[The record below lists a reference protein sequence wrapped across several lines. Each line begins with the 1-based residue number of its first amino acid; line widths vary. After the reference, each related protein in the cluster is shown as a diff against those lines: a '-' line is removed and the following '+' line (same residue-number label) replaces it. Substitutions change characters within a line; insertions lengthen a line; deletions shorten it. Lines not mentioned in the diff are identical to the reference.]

1 MKGLRHLG
9 LIKMLEKSEQYQQL
23 CRDLELGKD
32 AAVYGLERAQKH
44 LFMGLCGGFLDKAV
58 VIITT
63 SEDRAQEIKNDI
75 SLLLSPKRA
84 AVFPAREVLPVEMYA
99 LSREIISQRIAVLK
113 GVMEGRIQFIV
124 TTYEALSR
132 RLPSPFLLM
141 EAFIRLKKG
150 DVWDRDELLKR
161 LVAVGYERVDVV
173 EIPGQF
179 AARGGLLDIFPVTEN
194 SPCRIDFFDDEIE
207 TIRSFDAES
216 QLSREY
222 LSEITIP
229 PAVEFPFSEN
239 LDLLEKG
246 IEKIKKDWDSTKEIL
261 IKKGKRSALN
271 KLNRTVGEFLEKIGE
286 GFLGESLER
295 YMPYLT
301 DRPYTLLDYFK
312 DEPVV
317 FIDEPLQIEKEAE
330 VREKDLLMS
339 FENLLLEGAVLSRQR
354 ELILGFSEIKKFI
367 KNNRKVYFSLLPKR
381 SSLFEVSSSVSFHGR
396 TLPEFQSRAKLLVK
410 QLAEWKSS
418 GYAQVIMTSSKDRG
432 IRIKESLWENGIEAV
447 LVPSLAAAV
456 YPGQVVI
463 TYGTLSAGFELPQ
476 EKIAVITDREIFGRP
491 KRRRIKQ
498 QLGDGV
504 RISDITDIKPGDY
517 VVHVHHGIGKYLGIV
532 NLEVQGVKRDY
543 LHLQYAGQDRLYVPT
558 DQVELIQKYIGS
570 EGHTPKLHKLGS
582 SEWARAKEK
591 VRKSVQELA
600 KELLNLYA
608 ERQIIKGH
616 AFSPNG
622 PWQAEFEAAFP
633 YKETPDQLK
642 AILEVK
648 ADMEK
653 PKPMDRLLVGDVGYG
668 KTEVAMRAAFKAVT
682 DGKQVAVLVPT
693 TVLAH
698 QHYRTFKERFSQ
710 FPVNI
715 EFLSRLKK
723 PSEQKKV
730 VENLKKGIIDIII
743 GTHRLLSKDVQFKDL
758 GLLIIDE
765 EQRFGV
771 AHKEK
776 LKNLRREVD
785 VLTLT
790 ATPIPRTLHMALAGA
805 RDMSVINTPPEN
817 RYPVQTYVVEYSR
830 ELVKDVI
837 RRELSR
843 GGQVF
848 YVHNKVADL
857 ETRAHE
863 LESLVPEARVGVA
876 HGQMPERQL
885 EKIMVDFI
893 QGDIDILVCTTIV
906 ENGLDIPNVN
916 TLIVEEADNFGLAQ
930 LYQLRGRVGRS
941 DRVAY
946 AYFTYKRDKV
956 LSEIAEKRLNAI
968 SEFTEFGSGFK
979 LAMRDLEIRGAGNL
993 LGPEQHG
1000 HMLAVGFDLYCQLLE
1015 EEVARL
1021 KGRVKEKEKEKEEKV
1036 EIEVSISAY
1045 IDDGYIREPSLKFEV
1060 YHRLREI
1067 DSEEEI
1073 EDLRKELEDRF
1084 GKLPKEV
1091 ENLLE
1096 ITRLR
1101 VLAQS
1106 MGAKSVKET
1115 ADELKIKFRKEASH
1129 FRGDVLMLLAKD
1141 YPRRLKFSS
1150 IGGLEIGLR
1159 KQGLSEAQVLL
1170 TAQEILRKL
1179 GELSLKA
1186 RSQGEL

>member
-9 LIKMLEKSEQYQQL
+9 LIKMLENSEQFRQL
-23 CRDLELGKD
+23 REMMELKEN
-32 AAVYGLERAQKH
+32 ASVYGLEKAQKH
-44 LFMGLCGGFLDKAV
+44 LIMGLCGHLLPEPV
-58 VIITT
+58 VIVAP
-63 SEDRAQEIKNDI
+63 SEDRAQEIKSDI
-75 SLLLSPKRA
+75 SLLFSPKA
-84 AVFPAREVLPVEMYA
+84 VEVFPAREVLPVEVYA

-113 GVMEGRIQFIV
+113 GIMEGKIHFLI

-132 RLPSPFLLM
+132 RLPPPSLLM
-141 EAFIRLKKG
+141 SSLIKLNRG
-150 DVWDRDELLKR
+150 GVWDRDDLLR
-161 LVAVGYERVDVV
+161 CLVALGYERVDVV
-173 EIPGQF
+173 EVPGQF
-179 AARGGLLDIFPVTEN
+179 AARGGLLDIYPVTEK

-207 TIRSFDAES
+207 TIRLFDSKS
-216 QLSREY
+216 QLSRED

-229 PAVEFPFSEN
+229 PAVEFPFSE
-239 LDLLEKG
+239 DLSLEKG
-246 IEKIKKDWDSTKEIL
+246 MEEIVKDWEATKDIL
-261 IKKGKRSALN
+261 GRKGKRKAVNRLD
-271 KLNRTVGEFLEKIGE
+271 RTVGEFLERVEAGSAAEIAE
-286 GFLGESLER
+286 NLER
-295 YMPYLT
+295 FLPYFT
-301 DRPYTLLDYFK
+301 DKPYTLMDYFEK
-312 DEPVV
+312 RPAV
-317 FIDEPLQIEKEAE
+317 FFDEPLQIEKEAQA
-330 VREKDLLMS
+330 REKELSMS
-339 FENLLLEGAVLSRQR
+339 FENLLLEGSFLAKQK
-354 ELILGFSEIKKFI
+354 ELILGFSELEKSLKDSY
-367 KNNRKVYFSLLPKR
+367 RVYFSLLPKKSER
-381 SSLFEVSSSVSFHGR
+381 FGVSSTVSFHGR
-396 TLPEFQSRAKLLVK
+396 TLPEFQGRPKLLVK
-410 QLAEWKSS
+410 QLAEWKRS
-418 GYAQVIMTSSKDRG
+418 GYAQIIMTSSKDRG
-432 IRIKESLWENGIEAV
+432 MRLKESLWDNRIEAV
-447 LVPSLAAAV
+447 LVPALTSPLQ
-456 YPGQVVI
+456 PGQVVI

-476 EKIAVITDREIFGRP
+476 EKLAVITDREIFGRP
-491 KRRRIKQ
+491 KRRRLKGQFGEGI
-498 QLGDGV
+498 
-504 RISDITDIKPGDY
+504 RISDIADIKPGDY

-543 LHLQYAGQDRLYVPT
+543 LHLQYQGKDRLYVPT
-558 DQVELIQKYIGS
+558 DQVELIQKYIGA
-570 EGHTPKLHKLGS
+570 EGHTPKLHKLGG

-600 KELLNLYA
+600 KGLLNLYA

-622 PWQAEFEAAFP
+622 PWQDEFEAAFP

-642 AILEVK
+642 AISEVK
-648 ADMEK
+648 EDMEK

-710 FPVNI
+710 FPVKI

-723 PSEQKKV
+723 PGEQKKV
-730 VENLKKGIIDIII
+730 VEELKKGIIDIII

-771 AHKEK
+771 AHKER
-776 LKNLRREVD
+776 LKSLRREVD

-830 ELVKDVI
+830 ELIKDVV
-837 RRELSR
+837 RRELGR

-857 ETRAHE
+857 GAKAVD
-863 LESLVPEARVGVA
+863 LQSLVPEARVGVA

-930 LYQLRGRVGRS
+930 LYQLRGRVGRT

-946 AYFTYKRDKV
+946 AYFTYKRDKI

-1021 KGRVKEKEKEKEEKV
+1021 KGKVKEEAKDKEEKV
-1036 EIEVSISAY
+1036 EIELQVNAY
-1045 IDDGYIREPSLKFEV
+1045 IDDAYIGEPSLKFEM

-1067 DSEEEI
+1067 EAEEEI
-1073 EDLRKELEDRF
+1073 EGLKKELEDRF
-1084 GKLPKEV
+1084 GPLPHEV

-1096 ITRLR
+1096 IARLR

-1106 MGAKSVKET
+1106 LGVKSIKET
-1115 ADELKIKFRKEASH
+1115 AEEVKIKFKEEASYI
-1129 FRGDVLMLLAKD
+1129 RGDVLMLLAKD
-1141 YPRRLKFSS
+1141 FPRRLKFSS
-1150 IGGLEIGLR
+1150 IGGLEIEIR
-1159 KQGLSEAQVLL
+1159 KQGLSARELVE
-1170 TAQEILRKL
+1170 TAQEILRRL
-1179 GELSLKA
+1179 GE
-1186 RSQGEL
+1186 QGVKH